1 MRRTAHLTYRAIG
14 LLVEAGGWLAGLAVL
29 VSLALVAWSV
39 GLRYFLN
46 QPEPWV
52 DEAVGYV
59 LVLCV
64 MGAIADALR
73 RGEHISVDLLT
84 ERLTPRWRT
93 VSRVAGHL
101 AALAV
106 AAILVVE
113 GWQMVAFSKMI
124 GIRSIG
130 YLDLEIWTMQL
141 MVPAGGVLLGLAA
154 LAELLREAA
163 GLPGPAGGG
172 HAPPTVD

>member
-73 RGEHISVDLLT
+73 RGEHIAVDLLLTRLRPAMRRVLALWAAAATVIMPLVLIINGWGTAMLAHTLGLLT
-84 ERLTPRWRT
+84 E
-93 VSRVAGHL
+93 G
-101 AALAV
+101 
-106 AAILVVE
+106 
-113 GWQMVAFSKMI
+113 Q
-124 GIRSIG
+124 
-130 YLDLEIWTMQL
+130 LEWPTWWL
-141 MVPAGGVLLGLAA
+141 MMLMPVGGVLLLLAA
-154 LAELLREAA
+154 LEALVRA
-163 GLPGPAGGG
+163 WLGAQEARP
-172 HAPPTVD
+172 